1 MAQTTGAAVPPPT
14 DADQPSADKR
24 SASATLRA
32 VNSRVWQQ
40 PEERAMRKAAFTYW
54 IASDGKCLGY
64 LNQFPDYW
72 TQAPA

>member
-1 MAQTTGAAVPPPT
+1 
-14 DADQPSADKR
+14 
-24 SASATLRA
+24 
-32 VNSRVWQQ
+32 
-40 PEERAMRKAAFTYW
+40 MRKAAFTYW